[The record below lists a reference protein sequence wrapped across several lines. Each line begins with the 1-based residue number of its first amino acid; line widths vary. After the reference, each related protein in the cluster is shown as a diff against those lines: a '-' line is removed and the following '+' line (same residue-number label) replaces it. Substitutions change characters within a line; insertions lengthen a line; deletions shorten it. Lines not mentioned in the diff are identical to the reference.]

1 MALNVALVNPIL
13 SRDSEMSLGLLYV
26 AEATARAGHRVRVLD
41 TGFTRSP
48 AHLWPAL
55 DKFAPDVVAF
65 TVMSV
70 TYPQTLRLAQEV
82 KRRFGAK
89 VVMGGP
95 HATLYPLDVAGQESV
110 DAAVVGDGDLSF
122 PRLLDHIENGHTTA
136 LPGVAHTLAGELRFD
151 PEVPRV
157 ADLDSLAF
165 PDRSR
170 YDALDAYI
178 AAMGHSYLFG
188 RRVLTMITS
197 RGCPWDCSYCQPVLD
212 HIHGKKVRIRSTDN
226 VVSELLWLKNRHGI
240 NGIWFCDDTFTFD
253 SRWVTELCQKMIDR
267 RLDLGWSCNSRVDT
281 VDPTL
286 LALMA
291 RAGCEQL
298 RFGME
303 SGSQILLDRTMNKRT
318 TVSECEAAFAWAK
331 EAGIKTWAYT
341 MVGGLDETRDTVA
354 ETRRLLERLE
364 PQHIQITMLAPLPK
378 TYFAEKIH
386 EHKNLRVL
394 PHGFDDLRL
403 FDKCVVDTDLLT
415 HHEVK
420 LLQQELYAD
429 HPGFDPARVTPK
441 ERRAWALRHYD
452 HVRAL
457 LGLRAEHPDIELP
470 PTWRLTAEV
479 VRAALGAIPALDPLR
494 IWARRT
500 LMRQLIKLRYR
511 DDGRPRFER
520 AETPNTDPLHAAARH
535 VPAPSASRACGAA

>member
-1 MALNVALVNPIL
+1 MALDVALVNPIL

-26 AEATARAGHRVRVLD
+26 AEAAERAGHRVRVLD
-41 TGFTRSP
+41 TAFTRSP

-55 DKFAPDVVAF
+55 ERFAPDVVGF

-70 TYPQTLRLAQEV
+70 TYPQTLRLAREV

-95 HATLYPLDVAGQESV
+95 HATLYPLEVANDEWV

-122 PRLLDHIENGHTTA
+122 PRLLDEIERGQSAA
-136 LPGVAHTLAGELRFD
+136 LPGVAHRLGGELRFD

-157 ADLDSLAF
+157 ADLDSLPF

-170 YDALDAYI
+170 YDTVDAYI

-226 VVSELLWLKNRHGI
+226 VVSELEWLKQRHGI
-240 NGIWFCDDTFTFD
+240 DGIWFCDDTFTFD
-253 SRWVTELCQKMIDR
+253 SRWVTELCRKMIDR
-267 RLDLGWSCNSRVDT
+267 RLGLGWSCNSRVDT
-281 VDPTL
+281 VDPEL
-286 LALMA
+286 LAVMA
-291 RAGCEQL
+291 EAGCEQL

-318 TVSECEAAFAWAK
+318 TVSECEQAFAWAK
-331 EAGIKTWAYT
+331 QAGIKTWAYT
-341 MVGGLDETRDTVA
+341 MVGGLDETRDTVG
-354 ETRRLLERLE
+354 ETRRMLEKLAPE
-364 PQHIQITMLAPLPK
+364 HIQITMLAPLPK

-386 EHKNLRVL
+386 EHKSLRVL

-420 LLQQELYAD
+420 LLQQELYVD
-429 HPGFDPARVTPK
+429 HPGFDPARVTPP
-441 ERRAWALRHYD
+441 ERRAWARRHLD

-457 LGLRAEHPDIELP
+457 LGLREKHPEIDLP
-470 PTWRLTAEV
+470 PRWRLAAEV
-479 VRAALGAIPALDPLR
+479 LRAALGAIPALDPLR
-494 IWARRT
+494 TRARRS
-500 LMRQLIKLRYR
+500 LMRGLLELRYR
-511 DDGRPRFER
+511 PDGTPRFGATDTRE
-520 AETPNTDPLHAAARH
+520 TDPVHAAARH
-535 VPAPSASRACGAA
+535 VPAPGASRSCGAA